1 MNCIIID
8 DEPLARLELEAL
20 IKDVSNVEILGKFS
34 SPIKALEFLNNNAV
48 DLIFLDIE
56 MPLINGF
63 DFAKKLPKDIL
74 IIFTT
79 AYEQYALKSYDY
91 LTIDYLLKPVDATR
105 VERAIN
111 RAQEYIALKNNNK
124 QSLDLNIAE
133 EILIKSN
140 RRTYKININ
149 EILYIEG
156 LKDYII
162 IHTIEQKLITAS
174 NLKTFSNKIPEQQF
188 IRVSKSFIV
197 NIKKVTSFTAQS
209 IYINEIEIP
218 MGEVYKQNFL
228 DVYTHNS
235 DNIS

>member
-56 MPLINGF
+56 MPIINGF
-63 DFAKKLPKDIL
+63 DFAKKLQNNSL

-91 LTIDYLLKPVDATR
+91 LTIDYLLKPLDAAR

-111 RAQEYIALKNNNK
+111 RAKEYIALKNN
-124 QSLDLNIAE
+124 QPSLDLNMAE

-162 IHTIEQKLITAS
+162 IHTLEQKLITAS

-197 NIKKVTSFTAQS
+197 NIKKVTSFTAQC

-218 MGEVYKQNFL
+218 IGEVYKQNFL
-228 DVYTHNS
+228 DAYTSNS
-235 DNIS
+235 DNI